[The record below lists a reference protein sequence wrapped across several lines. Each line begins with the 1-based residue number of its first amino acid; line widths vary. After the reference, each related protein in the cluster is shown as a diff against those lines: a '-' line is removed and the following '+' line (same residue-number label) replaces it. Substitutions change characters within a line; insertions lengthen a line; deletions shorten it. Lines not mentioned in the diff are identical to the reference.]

1 MTAAGLSD
9 QVTLHQR
16 EGESWGYLEG
26 DPSWG
31 SWSITNQ
38 ENPNADW
45 KQHARIQISTSLY
58 DANLASPTLATGN
71 YTLEDSLSGQSYN
84 LTIGGSGTLE
94 DLQSGLN
101 ATFGNGEA
109 TAAYEKRNNRSYVN
123 IIGPQGVAIDNM
135 KSESNGNNVGY
146 SQNSPIGSVATANYD
161 YVTETNPLN
170 DVGYLNENYSLNGKG
185 WAQVDA
191 NEANIAG
198 IYNTPKQKYFFDPS
212 DASFSAGAG
221 DTVGFVTVSQRLDP
235 SAEDSAAS
243 TNAGVSASLG
253 DIDLVKSIRGITTIT
268 SAIDQV
274 AGNRAEYGALQNR
287 LEYTVLT

>member
-1 MTAAGLSD
+1 M
-9 QVTLHQR
+9 
-16 EGESWGYLEG
+16 
-26 DPSWG
+26 
-31 SWSITNQ
+31 
-38 ENPNADW
+38 
-45 KQHARIQISTSLY
+45 
-58 DANLASPTLATGN
+58 
-71 YTLEDSLSGQSYN
+71 
-84 LTIGGSGTLE
+84 
-94 DLQSGLN
+94 
-101 ATFGNGEA
+101 
-109 TAAYEKRNNRSYVN
+109 
-123 IIGPQGVAIDNM
+123 
-135 KSESNGNNVGY
+135 
-146 SQNSPIGSVATANYD
+146 ATANYD

-253 DIDLVKSIRGITTIT
+253 DIDLVNGASEALTTIT
-268 SAIDQV
+268 FAIDQV

-287 LEYTVLT
+287 LEYTVSNLMNVSEFTTAARSRIEDADFAAESARLAKAQVLQQSGAAMLAQANASSQLALSLIR